1 MRLSTKET
9 LIKVYLL
16 FQDPYDRGDAP
27 PAYAAPSALGEG
39 GFHRRGRRLHKQ
51 RPKLRRRR
59 PRLSQRPVRQ
69 QRTQTPQQR
78 TQRTQRWRP
87 LLWKKLARS
96 TSLKKKKKIHS
107 G

>member
-1 MRLSTKET
+1 M
-9 LIKVYLL
+9 YLL

-69 QRTQTPQQR
+69 RTQTPQQR

-96 TSLKKKKKIHS
+96 TSLKKKKIHS